1 MSKHIV
7 ETLQK
12 MMDERTGLVE
22 IASSLFGEALMK
34 PNKGKLPTGV
44 VVKKVTDY
52 HTDGASEHEV
62 HHNGKELGTIT
73 DTWDDGHVAIHEPKK
88 EGGKQKYT
96 SHPTRHA
103 AVKSILKTHGIA
115 EDVEQIRAQGK

>member
-7 ETLQK
+7 ETLQR
-12 MMDERTGLVE
+12 MMDER
-22 IASSLFGEALMK
+22 ISLEEALMK

-73 DTWDDGHVAIHEPKK
+73 DTWDEGHVALHEPKK
-88 EGGKQKYT
+88 EGGSQKHT

-103 AVKSILKTHGIA
+103 AVKAILKTHGI
-115 EDVEQIRAQGK
+115 D